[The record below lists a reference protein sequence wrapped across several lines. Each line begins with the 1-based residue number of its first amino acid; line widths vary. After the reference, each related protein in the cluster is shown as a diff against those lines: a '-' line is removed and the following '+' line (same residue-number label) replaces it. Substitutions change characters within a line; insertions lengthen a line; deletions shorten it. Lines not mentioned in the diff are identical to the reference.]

1 MASENRIIE
10 LDLLRV
16 MAIFLVILQHSWS
29 MLGLD
34 SAADGMQYHFYRFAI
49 IGVPLFVMISG
60 SLLLRK
66 EMPVKLFLKK
76 RFTRILLPFV
86 FWTTIVYV
94 ISCFLG
100 RYDDVHNLK
109 EALLCYVPYFFGN
122 KINSVYWFMFM
133 LIGLYLLTPLFQRAF
148 SAPASRNVLKYVIC
162 LWFIWQLLCLITPEF
177 ILVRYYRFS
186 AYLYVGY
193 FLVGF
198 YIIQYLPN
206 KRLNRLLGGIGFCV
220 TYALN
225 VVLSMQGWK
234 VTPIEVLEVLCLFLF
249 FVSIDYRLPHWL
261 QVGIVQISRYS
272 FAIYLSHV
280 MVIGLLYHLGIQHY
294 LPLAVVPLVTSVV
307 VFVFCSYYCFVLDK
321 CRFIPNKLIGI

>member
-16 MAIFLVILQHSWS
+16 VAIFLVILQHSWS

-133 LIGLYLLTPLFQRAF
+133 LIGLYLLTPLF
-148 SAPASRNVLKYVIC
+148 
-162 LWFIWQLLCLITPEF
+162 
-177 ILVRYYRFS
+177 
-186 AYLYVGY
+186 
-193 FLVGF
+193 
-198 YIIQYLPN
+198 
-206 KRLNRLLGGIGFCV
+206 
-220 TYALN
+220 
-225 VVLSMQGWK
+225 
-234 VTPIEVLEVLCLFLF
+234 
-249 FVSIDYRLPHWL
+249 
-261 QVGIVQISRYS
+261 
-272 FAIYLSHV
+272 
-280 MVIGLLYHLGIQHY
+280 
-294 LPLAVVPLVTSVV
+294 
-307 VFVFCSYYCFVLDK
+307 
-321 CRFIPNKLIGI
+321 